1 MGHVFHRLARAGLC
15 VNSTSGYALFD
26 DRDEFFCSTNSR
38 VALKILVA
46 KYSADLEEAAKLE
59 AIRDCN
65 PHHPGHARVGQLLDY
80 FEHQGPHGTHTC
92 LVLELLGP
100 SVHLLQHATAAHSPF
115 LPMEVVK
122 QISRDMLIAID
133 YMHTS
138 CRLIHTGK
146 SINIFQ

>member
-1 MGHVFHRLARAGLC
+1 MYSTVWLALDSA
-15 VNSTSGYALFD
+15 
-26 DRDEFFCSTNSR
+26 TNSR

-46 KYSADLEEAAKLE
+46 KYSSDLEEAAKLE
-59 AIRDCN
+59 AIQDCN
-65 PHHPGHARVGQLLDY
+65 PHHPGHARVGQLLDH

-100 SVHLLQHATAAHSPF
+100 SLHLLQHATAAHSPF
-115 LPMEVVK
+115 FPMEVVK
-122 QISRDMLIAID
+122 QISRDDMLIAID

-146 SINIFQ
+146 PIKI